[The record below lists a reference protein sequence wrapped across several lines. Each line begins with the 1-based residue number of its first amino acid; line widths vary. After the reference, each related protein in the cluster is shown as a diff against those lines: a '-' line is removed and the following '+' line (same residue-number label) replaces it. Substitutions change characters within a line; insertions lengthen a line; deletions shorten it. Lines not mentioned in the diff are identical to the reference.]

1 MCIDRGALGMF
12 GEDLVQLPEQGDGSP
27 EGSRDVAD
35 GGEVATSHTDPQDHY
50 RGCDG
55 GRPGKAER
63 REKVQ
68 HLSGKRKDEA
78 DAEGAEYDE
87 RAEM

>member
-35 GGEVATSHTDPQDHY
+35 GGEVATSHSEPQDHH
-50 RGCDG
+50 RSCDG
-55 GRPGKAER
+55 GRRGKVR
-63 REKVQ
+63 WCREVE
-68 HLSGKRKDEA
+68 HLQASAGI
-78 DAEGAEYDE
+78 GSEY
-87 RAEM
+87 RI

>member
-35 GGEVATSHTDPQDHY
+35 GGKVATSHKNPQDHD
-50 RGCDG
+50 RSCDG
-55 GRPGKAER
+55 DGPGKAQR
-63 REKVQ
+63 REQVH
-68 HLSGKRKDEA
+68 HLSGKRRDG
-78 DAEGAEYDE
+78 DARRGI
-87 RAEM
+87 